1 MTGFHIL
8 AEQKE
13 ITSCNFVLVCI
24 AAGIL
29 NDAFTVLVKKQTK
42 PVYNICNIF
51 STMFESR
58 ITTKHIPV
66 PRVIVHALP
75 H

>member
-13 ITSCNFVLVCI
+13 EITSCNFVLSVH
-24 AAGIL
+24 L
-29 NDAFTVLVKKQTK
+29 LVSGMTLQGACQKQPK
-42 PVYNICNIF
+42 AVYNVCNTF

-58 ITTKHIPV
+58 ITTKHSPV